1 MKTKSVSLNILT
13 NIISKLLT
21 VFFAVLIPKLYIDYF
36 GSEVN
41 GLIFSVAGIF
51 VYINL
56 LEAGIGA
63 ASIQAL
69 YKPISERNQ
78 KKINGILS
86 ATDTYYKKAGIYFLA
101 CLSIVIFLYPLL
113 IETPI
118 SFFTIVMV
126 ILLSGISSFL
136 SFFIQGKYNVLLH
149 ADNKFY
155 ILTTISTVSNLLSNI
170 IRIVLIIQGYDVIT
184 VQATFALV
192 SILQLLAVHRYVK
205 KRYPEVSFKAVPDNL
220 AISQKSSVMVHQI
233 AGVIFANTDVLIISA
248 FLGLKEASVYMIY
261 NMIFMQAGFLPNIL
275 ATSLTAGL
283 GQLYTENQKKFKSIY
298 NFFEVYYIAIACS
311 VLTTAYLLILPF
323 LEIYTANVE
332 DIEYLDAY
340 LAVLFFVVNIL
351 SAVRWPSVL
360 LVTITGH
367 FSQTKVSAIIEMV
380 LNIVLSLSLVFY
392 WGVYGV
398 LFASLVALLF
408 RTADIILYTNRQIL
422 VQSSWITFR
431 RLLYNVFFTLVI
443 IYIFAGI
450 ELSFDSYLEF
460 VLIGG
465 VLLFVLTVLYCVVNS
480 IFEKDARV
488 VLNSYMLMI
497 WRKIFSMV

>member
-261 NMIFMQAGFLPNIL
+261 NMIFIQ
-275 ATSLTAGL
+275 
-283 GQLYTENQKKFKSIY
+283 
-298 NFFEVYYIAIACS
+298 
-311 VLTTAYLLILPF
+311 
-323 LEIYTANVE
+323 
-332 DIEYLDAY
+332 
-340 LAVLFFVVNIL
+340 
-351 SAVRWPSVL
+351 
-360 LVTITGH
+360 
-367 FSQTKVSAIIEMV
+367 
-380 LNIVLSLSLVFY
+380 
-392 WGVYGV
+392 
-398 LFASLVALLF
+398 
-408 RTADIILYTNRQIL
+408 
-422 VQSSWITFR
+422 
-431 RLLYNVFFTLVI
+431 
-443 IYIFAGI
+443 
-450 ELSFDSYLEF
+450 
-460 VLIGG
+460 
-465 VLLFVLTVLYCVVNS
+465 NS
-480 IFEKDARV
+480 K
-488 VLNSYMLMI
+488 N
-497 WRKIFSMV
+497 